1 MRRHPKTRRHWT
13 ETEATAVLADFAAS
27 GLTLAEFCNQR
38 GLSRGRL
45 AYWRERLSASTSPT
59 TPAFVAVPLP
69 ISAAPDAHIEIS
81 CGGVVL
87 RVRETLDVDH
97 LARLVAALAR
107 TSSC

>member
-1 MRRHPKTRRHWT
+1 MRRHPKPRRYWT
-13 ETEATAVLADFAAS
+13 ETEAAAVLADFAAS
-27 GLTLAEFCNQR
+27 GLSLAEFCNQR

-45 AYWRERLSASTSPT
+45 AYWRERLSSATSTT

-69 ISAAPDAHIEIS
+69 ISAASDAPIEIS